1 VKKRIVCTVSNDLST
16 DQRMQRIC
24 TTLSQNGYE
33 VTLIGRHLTHS
44 KPLSPFL
51 FNTKRL
57 QCIAKKGFLFYAAL
71 NIRLFFYLLF
81 QPFDLL
87 YTVDLDTMPGGVLAA
102 WLRGKKRIFDAH
114 EYFTEAPEVTNR
126 KTLKAFWAWIE
137 RVFLPF
143 YSKAITVS
151 GALAEIFEE
160 KHKIPFA
167 LVRNMP
173 NRLDNKNS
181 LAETQ
186 ISPKILLYQ
195 GALNKGRVV
204 AEMLA
209 AMQYLD
215 EMVLYLAG
223 EGDLSGF
230 LKKKAKELNVEN
242 KVQFLGNL
250 SPQDLKNITQKA
262 WLGLNLLEN
271 NGLSYYYSLANK
283 FFDYVQA
290 QVPSLCIDFPEYQK
304 LNADFEVSVLI
315 SDISPLEIAKKIVF
329 LRENEDFY
337 QKLKSNCSQASE
349 VWVWENEEKVLLE
362 VVENCFTT

>member
-33 VTLIGRHLTHS
+33 VTLIGRQLTHS
-44 KPLSPFL
+44 KPLPNFI
-51 FNTKRL
+51 FKTKRL
-57 QCIAKKGFLFYAAL
+57 QYFASKGFLFYAAL
-71 NIRLFFYLLF
+71 NIRLFFFLLF
-81 QPFDLL
+81 HPFDLL

-102 WLRGKKRIFDAH
+102 WLRGKKRVFDAH
-114 EYFTEAPEVTNR
+114 EYFTEVPEVTNR
-126 KTLKAFWAWIE
+126 KTVKAFWTWIE
-137 RVFLPF
+137 QVFVPF
-143 YSKAITVS
+143 YPSAITVS
-151 GALAEIFEE
+151 GTLAEIFEE

-173 NRLDNKNS
+173 NLMENKNRIF
-181 LAETQ
+181 ETQ
-186 ISPKILLYQ
+186 IAPKILLYQ
-195 GALNKGRVV
+195 GALNKGRGI

-209 AMQYLD
+209 AMQYL
-215 EMVLYLAG
+215 EGMVLYLAG
-223 EGDLSGF
+223 EGDLSDF

-250 SPQDLKNITQKA
+250 SPVDLKNITQKA

-304 LNADFEVSVLI
+304 LNADFEVAVLI
-315 SDISPLEIAKKIVF
+315 SDISPSKIAKKIAF
-329 LRENEDFY
+329 LLENEGFY
-337 QKLKSNCSQASE
+337 QKLKSNCSLASE
-349 VWVWENEEKVLLE
+349 VWVWENEEKVLFE
-362 VVENCFTT
+362 VIENCFTI